1 MNKLI
6 TWYLKKGGRA
16 GIAHTMSLAGGAVI
30 KKGSKD
36 PPSVRILTYHGFLGT
51 KRDPFS
57 VSPLKFEKQMA
68 FLAERGL
75 TADLN
80 DLEMF
85 IAGQRK
91 FSKDRILVTIDDGL
105 KSLYRNAAP
114 ILRHYA
120 IPAIAFVTTSEIGI
134 GDKPKRAFQLANQ
147 EPRLTPQE
155 LLSLANSGI
164 TIGSHS
170 WTHRSMAQLDKEEAL
185 NEAMRSRQALEEFL
199 GQAVTTYAYPFGT
212 RADFNNTTRQ
222 ILESSGYRFAFTS
235 QHGAA
240 QAGMDSLELP
250 RVKVEGGEGMRMF
263 RLIVDGCL
271 DAWRLIDQTL
281 WRLQSGGARGAMSSE
296 TFETGFIATKR

>member
-6 TWYLKKGGRA
+6 TWYLKKAGRA
-16 GIAHTMSLAGGAVI
+16 GIANTMSLAGGGMI
-30 KKGSKD
+30 KKSSND
-36 PPSVRILTYHGFLGT
+36 IPSVRILTYHSFLGT

-57 VSPLKFEKQMA
+57 VLPSMFEKQMA
-68 FLAERGL
+68 FLAEHGL

-80 DLEMF
+80 DLDMI
-85 IAGQRK
+85 IAGEQK
-91 FSKDRILVTIDDGL
+91 FSKNRILVTIDDGL
-105 KSLYRNAAP
+105 RSLYRNAAP

-120 IPAIAFVTTSEIGI
+120 VPAIAFVTTSEIGV

-147 EPRLTPQE
+147 ETRLTPQE
-155 LLSLANSGI
+155 LRSIANSGI
-164 TIGSHS
+164 IIGSHS
-170 WTHRSMAQLDKEEAL
+170 WTHRSMAQLNKEEAL

-235 QHGAA
+235 QHGTA
-240 QAGMDSLELP
+240 QAGMDNLELP

-263 RLIVDGCL
+263 RLIVGGCL

-281 WRLQSGGARGAMSSE
+281 WRLQSGGG
-296 TFETGFIATKR
+296 